1 MAKSPLAKAK
11 EKAWKAFSM
20 FIRRR
25 DCLLENGFR
34 TDYAKCCTCDTV
46 QHWRSLQAGHFIDG
60 RKNSTLF
67 DERACHAQCC
77 KCNMFN
83 SGNKVQYFLFMEQ
96 KYGREVIDQLLRQN
110 NETRKY
116 TVDDFN
122 QITAQYKAK
131 FAEIDK

>member
-1 MAKSPLAKAK
+1 
-11 EKAWKAFSM
+11 
-20 FIRRR
+20 
-25 DCLLENGFR
+25 
-34 TDYAKCCTCDTV
+34 
-46 QHWRSLQAGHFIDG
+46 
-60 RKNSTLF
+60 
-67 DERACHAQCC
+67 
-77 KCNMFN
+77 MFN